1 MIRANKKTK
10 DEATK
15 RKPQIVRGE
24 HNSGMFDYNKSN
36 QQTTTSPNKPPT
48 HHIPHPPNHQPY
60 TSYRR
65 KTTRIEEEK
74 KQQSEVLY
82 KTANQTNK
90 PRTY

>member
-1 MIRANKKTK
+1 MRTNKKTK

-36 QQTTTSPNKPPT
+36 QQKTTSPNKPPT
-48 HHIPHPPNHQPY
+48 YYSPHPTNQQPY
-60 TSYRR
+60 TSYHH
-65 KTTRIEEEK
+65 KTTRNEEEK

-82 KTANQTNK
+82 KTTNQTNK
-90 PRTY
+90 LRTY